1 MDGPSP
7 ILLSL
12 KDVRRF
18 YVTRAGLGRKEQVR
32 AVDGVSLDVRAGEVH
47 AIVGESGSGKSTLA
61 RMIVGLED
69 PDVGNIF
76 YETIDLLEARR
87 NREGRERFSREV
99 QMVFQNPYSS
109 LNPRK
114 SIRST
119 LAKPFKVHNQPY
131 TEEVLQELLT
141 RVDLKPAPTYLDKFP
156 HELSGGQRQRVA
168 IARSL
173 ALRPKLII
181 LDEPTSALDVTTKVQ
196 ILDLL
201 KKLQV
206 EEYLTLIFITHE
218 LPFLRAVGD
227 RLTVMYN
234 GKIVERG
241 TADDIFDDAFHPYT
255 IGLLDSILEI
265 DPERARQKGIF
276 SVEGETPSSI
286 TPPSGCRFHP
296 RCPVVQESCKRVEPP
311 LVAVSEEH
319 QFACPVTVEM
329 FRRENSDRSAI
340 YRK

>member
-1 MDGPSP
+1 MNESGA
-7 ILLSL
+7 ILLSI
-12 KDVRRF
+12 KDVCRF
-18 YVTRAGLGRKEQVR
+18 YVTRAGFRRKERVR

-69 PDVGNIF
+69 PDQGNIF

-87 NREGRERFSREV
+87 NRQGRQRFSREV

-109 LNPRK
+109 LNPRR
-114 SIRST
+114 SIRSA
-119 LAKPFKVHNQPY
+119 LAKPFRVHSQTY
-131 TEEVLQELLT
+131 REEILQELLT
-141 RVDLKPAPTYLDKFP
+141 RVDLKPASLYLDKFP

-173 ALRPKLII
+173 ALNPRLIV

-206 EEYLTLIFITHE
+206 EEHLTLIFITHE
-218 LPFLRAVGD
+218 LPFLRAVGG
-227 RLTVMYN
+227 RITIMYN
-234 GKIVERG
+234 GKIMEKG
-241 TADDIFDDAFHPYT
+241 TSDDIFDNAYHPYT

-265 DPERARQKGIF
+265 DPEKARQKGIF

-286 TPPSGCRFHP
+286 LPPPGCRFHP
-296 RCPVVQESCKRVEPP
+296 RCPLVEESCKVDEPP
-311 LVAVSEEH
+311 MAAISEDH
-319 QFACPVTVEM
+319 QVACPVSVKK
-329 FRRENSDRSAI
+329 FRAGKTDRSAI